1 MNALG
6 VKWKYKLNYQKE
18 QILSYVTLSRRSD
31 LMYLMIPVPVAKDQ
45 MQIPAL
51 PTGTFHHGFNFEETE
66 PGLYQVNQ
74 TVVRS
79 IV

>member
-1 MNALG
+1 
-6 VKWKYKLNYQKE
+6 
-18 QILSYVTLSRRSD
+18 
-31 LMYLMIPVPVAKDQ
+31 MYLMIPVPVGIDQ

-51 PTGTFHHGFNFEETE
+51 LTGTFHHRFNFEETE